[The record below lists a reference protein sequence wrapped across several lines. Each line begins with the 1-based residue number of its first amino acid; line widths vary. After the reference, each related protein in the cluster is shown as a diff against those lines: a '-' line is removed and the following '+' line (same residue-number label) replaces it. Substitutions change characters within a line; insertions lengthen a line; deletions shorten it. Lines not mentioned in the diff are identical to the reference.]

1 MITLPDHLAHA
12 DRIVVFTGAGISAES
27 GISTFRAPDG
37 IWAKFKPEELANI
50 NAFMANPERVWQW
63 YQYRRQ
69 VVESAKPNAGHRAI
83 VELEKIVPRV
93 DVITQNVDGLHRIA
107 GSSRV
112 YELHGSLMAHRC
124 LECGRPYEIASD
136 EQHVPHCPECGGLIR
151 PGVVWFGE
159 DLPEDVWAQ
168 AEEATR
174 ECDLFLSVGTSTI
187 VYPAAS
193 LPFLA
198 IRLGKP
204 VIEVNPEKTDL
215 SRYAD
220 ISIRETAGEAM
231 PSIVS
236 ELSRLRRSGQ

>member
-1 MITLPDHLAHA
+1 MIGLPDHLAQA

-27 GISTFRAPDG
+27 GISTFRAPGG
-37 IWAKFKPEELANI
+37 IWSQFNPEELANI
-50 NAFMANPERVWQW
+50 DAFMANPERVWQW

-69 VVESAKPNAGHRAI
+69 VVESAKPNAGHLAI
-83 VELEKIVPRV
+83 AELERVVGRV
-93 DVITQNVDGLHRIA
+93 DVITQNVDNLHRIA

-112 YELHGSLMAHRC
+112 HELHGSLMEHRC
-124 LECGRPYEIASD
+124 MMCGRPYDIASNKS
-136 EQHVPHCPECGGLIR
+136 EVPHCGECGGLIR

-159 DLPEDVWAQ
+159 DLPMEVWDT

-198 IRLGKP
+198 VRLGKT
-204 VIEVNPEKTDL
+204 VIEVNPESTDL
-215 SRYAD
+215 SKHAE
-220 ISIRETAGEAM
+220 IAIRKPAGIAM
-231 PSIVS
+231 PQFVS
-236 ELSRLRRSGQ
+236 ELRRLRN